1 MLEFPYFHDLPLNE
15 VIIDWRLKSIRL
27 LITNQAS
34 APIEIG
40 AARFS
45 QFQCSYVESW
55 GPSRSIYRCTLESK
69 QMVLEMQ
76 SGDTIEITAEDF
88 TFPNNAVACPPTE

>member
-1 MLEFPYFHDLPLNE
+1 MLEFPYFHDLTLKE
-15 VIIDWRLKSIRL
+15 VIIDWRLKTIRML
-27 LITNQAS
+27 TTKSAS
-34 APIEIG
+34 EPVEIG
-40 AARFS
+40 ASRFS
-45 QFQCSYVESW
+45 QFQCSYLESW

-88 TFPNNAVACPPTE
+88 TFPNNAVAFPSTE